1 MHFMLAALGP
11 QHDDAAHHQRRRH
24 GDRVEQVVVNQVG
37 ENHPQH
43 HCRQEGDQQVDGKPL
58 GLALGRQATDH
69 FENLATE
76 LPHHCQDRAQLDDD
90 MNALKRS
97 PVKSSTSATM
107 IWWPV
112 LEIGRNSFAQ
122 YVDQPT
128 PVADPDSRRAD
139 AVGPGYADAQA
150 DPRRPVPGQAPADST
165 RGPDRQRDPDVYHGL
180 ETTGVMTREAAQ
192 KQALSA
198 VRGLRYDHD
207 DYFWIN
213 DLTPV
218 MIMHPAN
225 PKLDGQNL
233 SAIRDPDGFAVFNE
247 FVILAKAKGAGI
259 VNYRWPKPG
268 AEAPVAKTSYIQLFE
283 PWGWI
288 IGSGVY
294 VDDVQAE
301 FSSQV
306 WKASFIGLA
315 IALVMALLVS
325 LIARSIVRPLQAAVN
340 AMGNIAS
347 GESDLTRS
355 LDTHGQDEVTQLSRH
370 FNSFTAKLRQ
380 ELGSNATQAHDR
392 SQQQS
397 QQMELVATAINEVTY
412 GVQDV
417 AENAEHAASEM
428 RDAQAQAQQ
437 GQVNI
442 DSSLQQ
448 IDQLSEST
456 QIGSVLEVIR
466 SIADQTNLLALNA
479 AIEAARAGEQGRGFA
494 VVADEVRLLAQR
506 TQKSTAEIQG
516 MIERLQGHSEAAVK
530 AGASLT
536 AIGESLRNLNG
547 LNASIASATLQQ
559 AHVVEDINQNVT
571 EAAGL
576 SHSTAL
582 AAEQSSVAS
591 AHLRGLSE
599 QLDGLLRQFK
609 V

>member
-1 MHFMLAALGP
+1 MNSLRSMSISRRLWLILIVAVLML
-11 QHDDAAHHQRRRH
+11 
-24 GDRVEQVVVNQVG
+24 
-37 ENHPQH
+37 
-43 HCRQEGDQQVDGKPL
+43 
-58 GLALGRQATDH
+58 LALGLLMLKQIHSDLYQAKRQQTQHVVQTASGILT
-69 FENLATE
+69 F
-76 LPHHCQDRAQLDDD
+76 
-90 MNALKRS
+90 
-97 PVKSSTSATM
+97 
-107 IWWPV
+107 
-112 LEIGRNSFAQ
+112 
-122 YVDQPT
+122 
-128 PVADPDSRRAD
+128 
-139 AVGPGYADAQA
+139 
-150 DPRRPVPGQAPADST
+150 
-165 RGPDRQRDPDVYHGL
+165 YHGL
-180 ETTGVMTREAAQ
+180 ETSGVMTREEAQ

-247 FVILAKAKGAGI
+247 FVLLAKAKGAGI

-268 AEAPVAKTSYIQLFE
+268 ADAPVAKTSYIQLFE

-301 FSSQV
+301 FRGQV
-306 WKASFIGLA
+306 WNASLMGLGIAA
-315 IALVMALLVS
+315 IMALLVA
-325 LIARSIVRPLQAAVN
+325 LIARSIVRPLQAAVS

-355 LDTHGQDEVTQLSRH
+355 LDTHGRDEITQLSHH

-380 ELGSNATQAHDR
+380 VVSQLQVCANALGQSSLELGNNATQAHDR

-417 AENAEHAASEM
+417 AKNAEHAASEM

-442 DSSLQQ
+442 DGSLQQ
-448 IDQLSEST
+448 IDQLSGTISQAVEVIRTLSSEST
-456 QIGSVLEVIR
+456 QIGGVLEVIR

-506 TQKSTAEIQG
+506 TQKSTAEIQA

-530 AGASLT
+530 VISDSHSASQLTIEQAGQAGASLT
-536 AIGESLRNLNG
+536 AIGQALRNLNG

-571 EAAGL
+571 QAAGL

-591 AHLRGLSE
+591 GHLRGLSE

>member
-1 MHFMLAALGP
+1 MNSLRSMSISRRLWLILIVAVLML
-11 QHDDAAHHQRRRH
+11 
-24 GDRVEQVVVNQVG
+24 
-37 ENHPQH
+37 
-43 HCRQEGDQQVDGKPL
+43 
-58 GLALGRQATDH
+58 LALGLLMLNQIRDDLYQAKRHQTQH
-69 FENLATE
+69 VVQTASGVLSYYQNLE
-76 LPHHCQDRAQLDDD
+76 
-90 MNALKRS
+90 K
-97 PVKSSTSATM
+97 
-107 IWWPV
+107 
-112 LEIGRNSFAQ
+112 
-122 YVDQPT
+122 
-128 PVADPDSRRAD
+128 
-139 AVGPGYADAQA
+139 
-150 DPRRPVPGQAPADST
+150 
-165 RGPDRQRDPDVYHGL
+165 
-180 ETTGVMTREAAQ
+180 TGVLTRDAAQ
-192 KQALSA
+192 QQALSA

-218 MIMHPAN
+218 MIMHAAN

-247 FVILAKAKGAGI
+247 FVSLAKAKGAGI

-268 AEAPVAKTSYIQLFE
+268 AEAPVEKTSYIQLFE

-301 FSSQV
+301 FNAQV
-306 WKASFIGLA
+306 WKASFIVLG
-315 IALVMALLVS
+315 IALVMGLLVS
-325 LIARSIVRPLQAAVN
+325 LIARSIVQPLQAAVN

-355 LDTHGQDEVTQLSRH
+355 LDTHGSDELTQLARH
-370 FNSFTAKLRQ
+370 FNSFTAKLRLVVGQ
-380 ELGSNATQAHDR
+380 LQVCATALGQSSTELGHNASQAHDR

-417 AENAEHAASEM
+417 AKNAEHAASEM

-442 DSSLQQ
+442 DGSLQQ
-448 IDQLSEST
+448 IDQLSSTISQAVEVIRTLSSEST
-456 QIGSVLEVIR
+456 QIGGVLEVIR

-506 TQKSTAEIQG
+506 TQKSTAEIQA

-530 AGASLT
+530 VISDSHSASQLTIEQAGQAGASLT
-536 AIGESLRNLNG
+536 AIGQALHNLNG

-571 EAAGL
+571 QAAGL

-591 AHLRGLSE
+591 GQLRGLSE
-599 QLDGLLRQFK
+599 QLDGLLRQFRI
-609 V
+609 

>member
-1 MHFMLAALGP
+1 MNSLRNMSISRRLWLILIVAVLMLLTLGLLMLK
-11 QHDDAAHHQRRRH
+11 QIH
-24 GDRVEQVVVNQVG
+24 GDLYQAKRQQTQHVVQTASG
-37 ENHPQH
+37 I
-43 HCRQEGDQQVDGKPL
+43 L
-58 GLALGRQATDH
+58 T
-69 FENLATE
+69 
-76 LPHHCQDRAQLDDD
+76 
-90 MNALKRS
+90 
-97 PVKSSTSATM
+97 
-107 IWWPV
+107 
-112 LEIGRNSFAQ
+112 
-122 YVDQPT
+122 Y
-128 PVADPDSRRAD
+128 
-139 AVGPGYADAQA
+139 
-150 DPRRPVPGQAPADST
+150 
-165 RGPDRQRDPDVYHGL
+165 YHGL

-247 FVILAKAKGAGI
+247 FVSLAKAKGAGI

-268 AEAPVAKTSYIQLFE
+268 AEAPVAKTSYIQLFQ

-301 FSSQV
+301 FSGQV
-306 WKASFIGLA
+306 WKASFVGLG
-315 IALVMALLVS
+315 IAVVMALLVA

-355 LDTHGQDEVTQLSRH
+355 LDTHGRDEITQLSQH

-380 ELGSNATQAHDR
+380 VVGQLQACANALGQSSLELGTNATQAHDR

-417 AENAEHAASEM
+417 AKNAASEM

-442 DSSLQQ
+442 DGSLQQ
-448 IDQLSEST
+448 IDQLSGTISQAVEVIRTLSSEST
-456 QIGSVLEVIR
+456 QIGGVLEVIR

-506 TQKSTAEIQG
+506 TQKSTAEIQV

-530 AGASLT
+530 VISDSHSASQLTIEQAGQAGASLT
-536 AIGESLRNLNG
+536 AIGQALRNLNG

-571 EAAGL
+571 QAAGL
-576 SHSTAL
+576 SHSTAM
-582 AAEQSSVAS
+582 AAQQSSVAS

-609 V
+609 I